1 MNQITVVDLYL
12 YFYMQLIMFVP
23 FKNSSMEIHH
33 LAVQEMSVLL
43 PILPFFYSLLDVE
56 MKLFLARF
64 LIFISVRT
72 VINY

>member
-12 YFYMQLIMFVP
+12 YFYMQLVMCVP